1 MCLFDA
7 EALYKASAER
17 LAAIEFCGGDSD
29 KADAI
34 IASGNF
40 IFVQGVCT
48 VEALGGEAYCAAIG
62 KRHNKRFLSR
72 NVDTLGQGEQELEL
86 SGGKLTRYG
95 FFQLRH
101 GKGGFKRG
109 FIEQAVRRREL
120 AAAIDKTATDVLGEM
135 LAEGF
140 KFFK

>member
-1 MCLFDA
+1 MALFSE
-7 EALYKASAER
+7 EALGRCSAVR

-62 KRHNKRFLSR
+62 KRHNKRYLTR
-72 NVDTLGQGEQELEL
+72 NVDQLGQGEQELEL

-101 GKGGFKRG
+101 SDGFKRG
-109 FIEQAVRRREL
+109 FIERAVRRREL
-120 AAAIDKTATDVLGEM
+120 DAAVSNVATDVLGEM